1 VYIGKTGRPL
11 KMRYKEHITS
21 IRYNKDDSAYATHM
35 LNNIH
40 QYGNIEEI
48 MDRIDHEQKG

>member
-1 VYIGKTGRPL
+1 
-11 KMRYKEHITS
+11 
-21 IRYNKDDSAYATHM
+21 M

-48 MDRIDHEQKG
+48 MDRIDHEQKGWIMKIKENFYTYMYKYEYKLIEKQKNTNEWI